1 MWPWDQ
7 AWYGELSTDLW
18 HHLIHSPVLWARTML
33 TGPNLKPPG
42 LVWLGQLF
50 VPLRV
55 VLGSVESGLLYS
67 VLLTQAVLL
76 YLIFKAG
83 QVICPSSR
91 LVPFAGVL
99 FAAGSQALI
108 GLSHEFFTEP
118 LQAVAVGWVLLTALY
133 CKEWPVLRT
142 LLHLSGALLVGLL
155 AKATTPVYCILFVLY
170 ILYVVVRKPFKL
182 DFVTERRKWVSV
194 CIAIIMTGLAPLT
207 AVWYLVNFKTVWE
220 HVRLAS
226 SGEVALQ
233 YGFRASVGTKL
244 LTWTHLLNQCF
255 LLPYVAP
262 LCLVLLVAAVILWAF
277 PATRTRGGARLYL
290 PLLSAAQIG
299 LVLLVFSMND
309 AVDARY
315 LYALIVYLAVI
326 VMALCS
332 WCRYRTVTASVM
344 LLAGLQWAAVN
355 RVALGQT
362 PPLPDQFTWLQAP
375 HQDRAQKNVLAAVVR
390 TTARVPG
397 HYNVVG
403 IEEPWFNANS
413 ASFFAAKNQLDA
425 GVRVYY
431 TSLGYAEES
440 VTAALARIATFH
452 ADYVITLDEA
462 WQRKPPDFLN
472 HVSLPVLQELKK
484 DPHYRIVP
492 FDNDMG
498 VVIFEHRQGIKTSQ

>member
-1 MWPWDQ
+1 VWPWDQ

-18 HHLIHSPVLWARTML
+18 HHLTHAPVLWARTML

-50 VPLRV
+50 VPLRAI
-55 VLGSVESGLLYS
+55 LGSVESGLLYS

-83 QVICPSSR
+83 RILSQSSR
-91 LVPFAGVL
+91 LVPLVGVV

-108 GLSHEFFTEP
+108 GLSHQFFTEP
-118 LQAVAVGWVLLTALY
+118 LQAVAVAWVLLIALQ
-133 CKEWPVLRT
+133 CKEWPTLRT

-170 ILYVVVRKPFKL
+170 ILYVVARRPFKL
-182 DFVTERRKWVSV
+182 DFVTERRKRVSV
-194 CIAIIMTGLAPLT
+194 CIAVIMTGAAPLT

-244 LTWTHLLNQCF
+244 ITWVHLLNQCF
-255 LLPYVAP
+255 LAPYVAP
-262 LCLVLLVAAVILWAF
+262 VCLVLLVAAVILWAL
-277 PATRTRGGARLYL
+277 PATRTRGGARPSL
-290 PLLSAAQIG
+290 PLLSTAQIG

-315 LYALIVYLAVI
+315 LYALIAYLAVI

-332 WCRYRTVTASVM
+332 WCRYPAVSACV
-344 LLAGLQWAAVN
+344 LAVAGLQWAVVN
-355 RVALGQT
+355 RVTLGQT
-362 PPLPDQFTWLQAP
+362 PPLADQFTWLQAP
-375 HQDRAQKNVLAAVVR
+375 HQDPAQKNVLAAVVR
-390 TTARVPG
+390 TTARAPD

-440 VTAALARIATFH
+440 VAAALARIATFH
-452 ADYVITLDEA
+452 ADYVITLDEE

-484 DPHYRIVP
+484 DAHYRVVP
-492 FDNDMG
+492 FDNGIG
-498 VVIFEHRQGIKTSQ
+498 VVIFEHRQGINTSR